1 MYKDKQK
8 KDYQRGYMRQ
18 KRSNKGSNR
27 TDGSNSLSTSEG
39 LTSRDMGLTS
49 LREIA
54 VKLVDPLWR
63 TRIEKISASLGSL
76 SGEVRLNGVTMS
88 TWRKLLDVV
97 STSI

>member
-8 KDYQRGYMRQ
+8 KDYQRDYMRQ
-18 KRSNKGSNR
+18 KRSNK